1 MYSGLPC
8 LDRISRWQQRLRC
21 KMLFLLLVLLSVC
34 VSSEQVSALRTWA
47 IAYEKPHATFTDEV
61 LLHELHIYIYIYTR
75 DTYSHCFLRLR
86 TLPATSPR
94 SWWLGLNGM
103 SGAVSSTSAASRRAL
118 CWWKCSVVFFPPWS
132 GSQAIFVAC
141 LRRGRFA
148 ISCFFCLRHAL
159 SVFSYIFF

>member
-21 KMLFLLLVLLSVC
+21 KMLFLLLVLLFVC

-47 IAYEKPHATFTDEV
+47 IAHDKSHTAFTDEV
-61 LLHELHIYIYIYTR
+61 LLHAYTR

-118 CWWKCSVVFFPPWS
+118 CWWKCSVVFFFPWS

-148 ISCFFCLRHAL
+148 ISCFFCLRRAL
-159 SVFSYIFF
+159 SVSSYIFF

>member
-1 MYSGLPC
+1 MVRFFFIILLCRYVYSGLPC

-21 KMLFLLLVLLSVC
+21 KMLFLLLVLLFVC

-47 IAYEKPHATFTDEV
+47 IAHDKSHTAFTDEV
-61 LLHELHIYIYIYTR
+61 LLHAYTR

-118 CWWKCSVVFFPPWS
+118 CW
-132 GSQAIFVAC
+132 
-141 LRRGRFA
+141 
-148 ISCFFCLRHAL
+148 
-159 SVFSYIFF
+159 